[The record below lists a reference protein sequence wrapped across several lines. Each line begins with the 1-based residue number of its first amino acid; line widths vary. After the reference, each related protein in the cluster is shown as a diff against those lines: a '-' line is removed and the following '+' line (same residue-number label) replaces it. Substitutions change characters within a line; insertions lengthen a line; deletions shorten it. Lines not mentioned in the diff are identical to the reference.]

1 MAFFFS
7 AQISISS
14 FCGQE
19 MRLPSFIFNWISNIN
34 LLSLTGP
41 FMSPSLPSKLFRGGI
56 KGFACPLHY
65 SSSWITHPQP
75 ARSNKTGMEILRNI
89 HSPPVLINF
98 LLSEAHFNSF
108 PHFVKKNKKKNI
120 WRWECSDA
128 ADCMLNI
135 CFNTGT
141 VSCCHF
147 TARLTAAAA
156 GLWLVVWM
164 DVFRPVIWND
174 KEAAKKRCWHKK

>member
-19 MRLPSFIFNWISNIN
+19 MRLPSFIFNWFSNIN
-34 LLSLTGP
+34 LLSFTGP

-75 ARSNKTGMEILRNI
+75 ARSNKTGMEILRKI
-89 HSPPVLINF
+89 HSLPVLINF
-98 LLSEAHFNSF
+98 LLGETHFNSF
-108 PHFVKKNKKKNI
+108 PHFAKKKNKKKKHLEMRVQ
-120 WRWECSDA
+120 WRC
-128 ADCMLNI
+128 
-135 CFNTGT
+135 
-141 VSCCHF
+141 
-147 TARLTAAAA
+147 RLH
-156 GLWLVVWM
+156 
-164 DVFRPVIWND
+164 
-174 KEAAKKRCWHKK
+174 AKYMFQYWDRQLLSF

>member
-14 FCGQE
+14 FCSQE

-34 LLSLTGP
+34 LLSFTGP

-75 ARSNKTGMEILRNI
+75 ARSNKTGMEILRKI
-89 HSPPVLINF
+89 HSPPVLILIF
-98 LLSEAHFNSF
+98 CSAKRILIPSHILFKKTKKKHLKMRVQWRCRLHAKYMFQYSDRQLLSFYGKVNRSR
-108 PHFVKKNKKKNI
+108 
-120 WRWECSDA
+120 RWA
-128 ADCMLNI
+128 VIGRVNG
-135 CFNTGT
+135 CFQSGD
-141 VSCCHF
+141 
-147 TARLTAAAA
+147 L
-156 GLWLVVWM
+156 
-164 DVFRPVIWND
+164 
-174 KEAAKKRCWHKK
+174 KR